1 MGQAS
6 NDYNKALQGYFVV
19 LGMCDFRSFP
29 FYFFSQHCLP
39 TQVRK
44 GEGGSQRK
52 RSDPRTFIRD
62 CQGLGFP
69 QSFLSKLRWIFTQGP
84 SP

>member
-29 FYFFSQHCLP
+29 FYFFSQHGLP

-52 RSDPRTFIRD
+52 RSD
-62 CQGLGFP
+62 L
-69 QSFLSKLRWIFTQGP
+69 
-84 SP
+84 